1 MHEYLIL
8 DLDLR
13 VEIEEDTS
21 LIHTQQIAELQDN
34 FTVLNN
40 RLGTV
45 EGTVHGVHH
54 ILIISDRLISCQETY
69 ITCVFNFRIS
79 FLVDMGNFS
88 FLATVSNYT
97 LSMVNGEAIVFDEVR
112 INEGNN
118 YNPTTGVYTGKSSR
132 TDRIQV

>member
-40 RLGTV
+40 RLGTI
-45 EGTVHGVHH
+45 EGNLHGVHH
-54 ILIISDRLISCQETY
+54 ILIISERLISC
-69 ITCVFNFRIS
+69 
-79 FLVDMGNFS
+79 
-88 FLATVSNYT
+88 
-97 LSMVNGEAIVFDEVR
+97 
-112 INEGNN
+112 
-118 YNPTTGVYTGKSSR
+118 
-132 TDRIQV
+132 

>member
-34 FTVLNN
+34 FVALDN

-45 EGTVHGVHH
+45 EGTLHGDHL
-54 ILIISDRLISCQETY
+54 ILIISERLISC
-69 ITCVFNFRIS
+69 
-79 FLVDMGNFS
+79 
-88 FLATVSNYT
+88 
-97 LSMVNGEAIVFDEVR
+97 
-112 INEGNN
+112 
-118 YNPTTGVYTGKSSR
+118 
-132 TDRIQV
+132 